1 MGITDEQY
9 KEAARKAY
17 AAGDVKTAR
26 SLLARVQSGGQA
38 YDAQGFPVAP
48 QGGSTTDSAAVDEL
62 RSGLK
67 SSARGFAA
75 GGVDGASL
83 YSADEA
89 LGLVGGIS
97 SLAQGDGYMH
107 GYETARDDVRNGI
120 SAAREASPIAY
131 TIGNFVGSMAPTYLA
146 LRAAKAAGTAL
157 GWLRSAPQATTAEQ
171 VVSGGVTGAT
181 LGGAGGFMA
190 GKDHLAQRLRSGAVG
205 ALIGGGLGMAIP
217 AGAAGARHG
226 YRAAQGARQAAKVG
240 GEIGA
245 EIGVSPSAGRVV
257 GALVGDGNEAEMRA
271 FIAKAGKNGMLADA
285 SPNTAGMLD
294 ATMRNPLP
302 GAQLARSRV
311 DARAGQSYDG
321 VIDALTGGKHG
332 PRMPP
337 VANQAAK
344 SAAARQTIHPLYRQ
358 AYDTPIDYSA
368 AEGLAID
375 DLLGRIPPKQAT
387 AAIEKATDQM
397 IYDGFP
403 NMQIMASIGDDGK
416 VAFTQKP
423 NVMQLDY
430 MKRAFDDVAEAS
442 KDAVTGRMTP
452 DGAFAAKVARDIREA
467 TKDAVPQYGE
477 ALAAA
482 STDIR
487 SRAAVRTGQTLLRSQ
502 TTVEDVMSSVAD
514 ATPAELRH
522 MREGVMG
529 QIDHVMGNV
538 KAVGTDQNIDARQA
552 QKLFADL
559 SSPNS
564 KQKLSA
570 LFGDEYPAIMQKLD
584 EAGSALGL
592 RANVAGN
599 SSTQPRQAAIEMIQD
614 EIAPGAVRRLEPI
627 GAPRE
632 LAKRALGSDKA
643 SIDRL
648 GREVQAELADVLTR
662 PNGDEVLSSVVR
674 ILAANPQRADVG
686 DGLRKALTAGG
697 FTGLPG
703 FAAQLQRQ
711 LGTLPER

>member
-48 QGGSTTDSAAVDEL
+48 QGGSTTNSAAVDEL
-62 RSGLK
+62 RPRL
-67 SSARGFAA
+67 RAA
-75 GGVDGASL
+75 MAGAADAASF
-83 YSADEA
+83 YGSDEA
-89 LGLVGGIS
+89 LGLAGGIS
-97 SLAQGDGYMH
+97 SLVQGNGYMS
-107 GYETARDDVRNGI
+107 GYEKTRDDVRAGLAEAQAGSPMAYAGGSI
-120 SAAREASPIAY
+120 LGSVIPALTGVGAVESAATTGGRIVAGGLSGAA
-131 TIGNFVGSMAPTYLA
+131 IGGGS
-146 LRAAKAAGTAL
+146 
-157 GWLRSAPQATTAEQ
+157 
-171 VVSGGVTGAT
+171 
-181 LGGAGGFMA
+181 GFMA
-190 GKDHLAQRLRSGAVG
+190 GEGGLSNRLKSGGTG

-217 AGAAGARHG
+217 AAAAGGRHAW
-226 YRAAQGARQAAKVG
+226 RAAQGARQAAKVG

-285 SPNTAGMLD
+285 APNTAGMLD

-321 VIDALTGGKHG
+321 VIDALTGGKQG

-337 VANQAAK
+337 VANQSAK
-344 SAAARQTIHPLYRQ
+344 SAAARPTINPLYKS

-368 AEGLAID
+368 PEGLAIN
-375 DLLGRIPPKQAT
+375 DLMGRIPPKQAK

-397 IYDGFP
+397 VYDGFP
-403 NMQIMASIGDDGK
+403 NEQIMASIGADGK
-416 VAFTQKP
+416 VIFSKPP

-538 KAVGTDQNIDARQA
+538 KAVGSDQNIDARQA

-570 LFGDEYPAIMQKLD
+570 LFGDEYPAIMQKMD
-584 EAGSALGL
+584 EAGAALGL
-592 RANVAGN
+592 RARVAGN
-599 SSTQPRQAAIEMIQD
+599 STTQPRQAAIEMIQD

>member
-38 YDAQGFPVAP
+38 YDAQGFPTAP
-48 QGGSTTDSAAVDEL
+48 QGGSTTNSAAVDEL
-62 RSGLK
+62 RPRL
-67 SSARGFAA
+67 RAA
-75 GGVDGASL
+75 MAGAADAASF
-83 YSADEA
+83 YGSDEA
-89 LGLVGGIS
+89 LGLAGGIS
-97 SLAQGDGYMH
+97 SLAQGNGYMS
-107 GYETARDDVRNGI
+107 GYEKTRDDVRAGLAEAQAGSPTAYAGGEI
-120 SAAREASPIAY
+120 LGSIIPALTGVGAVESAGSTGGRIIA
-131 TIGNFVGSMAPTYLA
+131 GGL
-146 LRAAKAAGTAL
+146 
-157 GWLRSAPQATTAEQ
+157 
-171 VVSGGVTGAT
+171 SGG
-181 LGGAGGFMA
+181 LIGGGSGFMA
-190 GKDHLAQRLRSGAVG
+190 GEDGLSNRLKSGAIG
-205 ALIGGGLGMAIP
+205 TLIGGGLGLAIP
-217 AGAAGARHG
+217 AAAAGGRHM

-240 GEIGA
+240 GQIGA

-285 SPNTAGMLD
+285 GPNTAGMLD

-321 VIDALTGGKHG
+321 VIDALTGGKQG

-344 SAAARQTIHPLYRQ
+344 SAAARPTINPLYKS

-368 AEGLAID
+368 PEGLAID

-570 LFGDEYPAIMQKLD
+570 LFGDEYPTIMQKLD

-592 RANVAGN
+592 RANIAGN

-632 LAKRALGSDKA
+632 LAKRALGSDQA